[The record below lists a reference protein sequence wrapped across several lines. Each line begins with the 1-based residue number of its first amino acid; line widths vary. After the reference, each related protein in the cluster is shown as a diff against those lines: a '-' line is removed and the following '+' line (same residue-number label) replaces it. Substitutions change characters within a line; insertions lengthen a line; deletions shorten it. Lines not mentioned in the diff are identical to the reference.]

1 MRKSLFCLHSD
12 ELAHN
17 FAFFS
22 DFKTETHGI
31 ACGYGFTAS
40 RSTKC
45 LYKLDQYGHIEGC
58 RSLQHLQ
65 NCGMYRGSY
74 TSTNVLLNLLK
85 ELRKRDNMR
94 GWSSILSLF
103 LNKFNKF
110 NIT

>member
-1 MRKSLFCLHSD
+1 MSWLIIL
-12 ELAHN
+12 L
-17 FAFFS
+17 FS
-22 DFKTETHGI
+22 DFKNETHGI

-85 ELRKRDNMR
+85 ELRKRDKMR

-110 NIT
+110 NNT